1 MIFLSP
7 PIDPVIPGIQS
18 YQLWQRARVSRE
30 RLGSSERP
38 NMLEGREP
46 DTESAKWKQ
55 KHHWSNPLSDLSAD
69 WSTRLR
75 GSSESRSEPRSW
87 PPPPFM
93 PRTRIAIDSFYSR
106 RLDRRWIVLLKKT
119 MDQSACLVLVDWL
132 AVAHLL
138 SVRWEWRLK
147 RLHQPPLLTAI
158 TNLLTIQI
166 RSFTRYLMDQSSP
179 FRHKSPRQ
187 HLTDQ
192 WPSYSHWTLH
202 KFNSMDPSP
211 TQNIKVVCRFCKDK
225 LFLEF
230 KQFKK
235 IIFHNRKIFSN
246 F

>member
-55 KHHWSNPLSDLSAD
+55 KHHWSNPLSDLSTD

-93 PRTRIAIDSFYSR
+93 PCTRIAIDSFYSR
-106 RLDRRWIVLLKKT
+106 RLDQRWIVLLKKT

-132 AVAHLL
+132 
-138 SVRWEWRLK
+138 
-147 RLHQPPLLTAI
+147 PLLTFSLCAESGDSRDS
-158 TNLLTIQI
+158 TSRHCSLLSPTC
-166 RSFTRYLMDQSSP
+166 TRY
-179 FRHKSPRQ
+179 KSEVSRV
-187 HLTDQ
+187 T
-192 WPSYSHWTLH
+192 
-202 KFNSMDPSP
+202 
-211 TQNIKVVCRFCKDK
+211 
-225 LFLEF
+225 
-230 KQFKK
+230 
-235 IIFHNRKIFSN
+235 
-246 F
+246 